1 MTQVSTLKRQ
11 SFPIECPETETKLLS
26 KANRNVVRYQKELR
40 VNPKTYIQPQI
51 IIIEGQSE
59 RSQISKGAESKSQNI
74 HPTSGTGNLR
84 DQASFGD
91 SSSFE
96 LGVSV
101 FFKKN
106 CGFSETLLVQ
116 SWTSLDNRLK
126 ISPFCVKV
134 LTFACVRLF
143 VFW

>member
-59 RSQISKGAESKSQNI
+59 RSQISEGAESKS
-74 HPTSGTGNLR
+74 
-84 DQASFGD
+84 
-91 SSSFE
+91 
-96 LGVSV
+96 
-101 FFKKN
+101 
-106 CGFSETLLVQ
+106 
-116 SWTSLDNRLK
+116 
-126 ISPFCVKV
+126 
-134 LTFACVRLF
+134 
-143 VFW
+143 